1 MTQSQNKETHCFSAV
16 GNMVPI
22 AVLLSF
28 TLALAVQATSLASTA
43 NSTRLVTKQMTN
55 RLVFAHFMVSS
66 SRTGPDPSEIQ
77 MTDPQIGATA
87 SRRRA
92 SDYDADMRRAKA
104 TGIDAFALDIGV
116 DLYTDQQLG
125 FAYES
130 AAQNS
135 MKVFISFDFN
145 WWSTKQAAEIGHKI
159 AQFATSPAQLIVDG
173 KVFASTFAG
182 DGLNVAAL
190 RAAAGIPIF
199 FAPNFRPGF
208 GTDVSAVD
216 GLFNWLAWPHN
227 GRNKAPTQHS
237 NIAVADGDQAY
248 LNALAGRAYI
258 ARE

>member
-1 MTQSQNKETHCFSAV
+1 MI
-16 GNMVPI
+16 PI

-28 TLALAVQATSLASTA
+28 TLALAVQATSLAGTA

-55 RLVFAHFMVSS
+55 RLVFAHFMVIPSCMGS
-66 SRTGPDPSEIQ
+66 DPSELQ
-77 MTDPQIGATA
+77 MTHSQIGATA
-87 SRRRA
+87 TRRSA
-92 SDYDADMRRAKA
+92 SDYDVDMRRAKS
-104 TGIDAFALDIGV
+104 TGIDAFALNIGA
-116 DLYTDQQLG
+116 DSYTDQQLEL
-125 FAYES
+125 AYES

-145 WWSTKQAAEIGHKI
+145 WWSTEQAAEIGHKI
-159 AQFATSPAQLIVDG
+159 AQFATRPAQLTVDN

-199 FAPNFRPGF
+199 FAPNFHPDF

-227 GRNKAPTQHS
+227 GRNKAPTQYS
-237 NIAVADGDQAY
+237 NISVADGDQAY
-248 LNALAGRAYI
+248 LNVLAGRAYI
-258 ARE
+258 ARECLSSLSCPVSFLVSASI